1 MKYTTI
7 INNKTFEI
15 EIQRDGSLLVNDK
28 VIHVDFLNL
37 DTSLYSL
44 IIDNRS
50 IELAID
56 ETDGI
61 TELLVNGR
69 LFEAQVLDERALFMA
84 NRRGTLGVSSGEI
97 KSPMPGLIVEVRI
110 GVGDTVA
117 EGDTVIILESMK
129 MQNELKAPLSGTI
142 SEVAVK
148 AGQTVEKNT
157 SLVTITPDE

>member
-28 VIHVDFLNL
+28 VMHVDFLNL
-37 DTSLYSL
+37 NTSLYSL

-56 ETDGI
+56 ESDGI

-69 LFEAQVLDERALFMA
+69 LYEAQVLDERALFLA
-84 NRRGTLGVSSGEI
+84 NRKGTLGISSGDI
-97 KSPMPGLIVEVRI
+97 KAPMPGLIVNVQVAI
-110 GVGDTVA
+110 GEPVA

-129 MQNELKAPLSGTI
+129 MQNELKAPISGTI
-142 SEVAVK
+142 SNVAVK

>member
-28 VIHVDFLNL
+28 IIHVDFLNL

-56 ETDGI
+56 ESDGM

-69 LFEAQVLDERALFMA
+69 LFEAQVLDERALFLA
-84 NRRGTLGVSSGEI
+84 NRRGTLGISSGEI
-97 KSPMPGLIVEVRI
+97 KSPMPGLIVEVRAN
-110 GVGDTVA
+110 VGDVIK
-117 EGDTVIILESMK
+117 EGDTIIILESMK
-129 MQNELKAPLSGTI
+129 MQNELKAPISGTI
-142 SEVAVK
+142 SEVAIK
-148 AGQTVEKNT
+148 AGQTVEKSY
-157 SLVTITPDE
+157 SLVTIIPNE

>member
-110 GVGDTVA
+110 GAGDTVA